1 VAAKSRVVT
10 VVFTRNHLLVG
21 IDRST
26 GIVPG
31 MRTIAQGS
39 MLALVAALAVTGCGS
54 SRPVRSAAAVAD
66 CLNGENYLVSVHG
79 NRVEG
84 STEAGVTFTL
94 VVRSGR
100 PSSVTTAGDP
110 HAATLS
116 IGAHAV
122 VADCLRKH
130 GPQPGTLTPPAAR

>member
-1 VAAKSRVVT
+1 MQR
-10 VVFTRNHLLVG
+10 
-21 IDRST
+21 
-26 GIVPG
+26 
-31 MRTIAQGS
+31 IAQGAF
-39 MLALVAALAVTGCGS
+39 LALAAALAVAAAGCGS
-54 SRPVRSAAAVAD
+54 SKPVRSAAAVAD
-66 CLNGENYLVSVHG
+66 CLNGENFLVSTHG

-110 HAATLS
+110 HGATLS

-122 VADCLRKH
+122 VADCLRNH
-130 GPQPGTLTPPAAR
+130 GPRPGTLTPPAAR